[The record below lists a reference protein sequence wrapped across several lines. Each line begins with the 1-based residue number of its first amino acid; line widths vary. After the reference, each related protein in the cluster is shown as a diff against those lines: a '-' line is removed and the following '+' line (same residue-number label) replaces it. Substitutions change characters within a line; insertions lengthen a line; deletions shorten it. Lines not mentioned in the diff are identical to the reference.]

1 MEFTNTF
8 TVPTDVAT
16 TFAVLTDLERVAP
29 CLPGASL
36 ESVDGDVHTGRV
48 RVKVG
53 PISMDYHGTARLT
66 EADAVQR
73 RARIEASGR
82 EARGGGTARA
92 DVTATLA
99 DDPAGTLVTVVTD
112 LVISGR
118 AAQFGRGAMA
128 EVGTRIIG
136 QFADRLHAML
146 EAGQPTGTAGTG
158 TAGAGTAGAGAGP
171 GAPDGSSTERHGARP
186 STVGAVTGSDDDAL
200 DLVGVAG
207 AAAAKRLV
215 PLLVA
220 IAVVV
225 GAIWWVVSR

>member
-36 ESVDGDVHTGRV
+36 ESVEGEVHTGRV

-66 EADAVQR
+66 EADAVNH

-99 DDPAGTLVTVVTD
+99 ADPGGTLVTVVTD

-128 EVGTRIIG
+128 EVGTRIID
-136 QFADRLHAML
+136 QFAERLHAML
-146 EAGQPTGTAGTG
+146 EAGRPGGAPSPAGATAGHAPRATQRDESRPASAAG
-158 TAGAGTAGAGAGP
+158 GEGRATA
-171 GAPDGSSTERHGARP
+171 
-186 STVGAVTGSDDDAL
+186 DDAL

-220 IAVVV
+220 IVVV
-225 GAIWWVVSR
+225 AGAIWWVVSR

>member
-8 TVPTDVAT
+8 TVPSDVDT

-29 CLPGASL
+29 CLPGATL
-36 ESVDGDVHTGRV
+36 DAVEGDVHHGQV

-53 PISMDYHGTARLT
+53 PISMAYQGTARLT
-66 EADAVQR
+66 EVDAAAH

-92 DVTATLA
+92 DVTATLTA
-99 DDPAGTLVTVVTD
+99 DPSGTLVTVVTD
-112 LVISGR
+112 LAIGGR

-128 EVGTRIIG
+128 DVGTRIIE
-136 QFADRLHAML
+136 QFAERLHAML
-146 EAGQPTGTAGTG
+146 ADGGTG
-158 TAGAGTAGAGAGP
+158 TAIVDGTAAPSVGAGTGASPAVSATTGPTTAGSGA
-171 GAPDGSSTERHGARP
+171 AE
-186 STVGAVTGSDDDAL
+186 DDVL

-215 PLLVA
+215 PLVVG

-225 GAIWWVVSR
+225 VLVWWLVGR